1 MDTLASKLSKGY
13 FTLKELGVR
22 LADIRRLTDKGYRV
36 NSRRVGGA
44 TFYSILTANEN
55 VSLFLSGATSKP
67 VEHKWVELSDL
78 HAGSR
83 QFDETGLRDILGR
96 AVKRGYRKV
105 FISGDL
111 TDGYGV
117 YRSHLSNLRLWRM
130 EDQAALL
137 AEILGDYPLEYY
149 AIMGN
154 HDASF
159 LKDGGLSPLNLLQ
172 DQLPHFTYLPSMAA
186 DVVIGGVVK
195 RMVHLDGGG
204 AYSISYPGQKYVRN
218 VLHATGQDVRIHGK
232 PYRIRFLQLG
242 HLHFLASYES
252 GGIRVTHPG
261 NFQYPNDFTIRK
273 GLVGPQGAIFVTAT
287 LKDGQVLSYSPS
299 EEKPDRGRG

>member
-1 MDTLASKLSKGY
+1 MDKLASKLAKGY
-13 FTLKELGVR
+13 FTLKDLGVK
-22 LADIRRLTDKGYRV
+22 LADIRRLIDKGYRV
-36 NSRRVGGA
+36 NSRKVGGQV
-44 TFYSILTANEN
+44 FYSILTANEN
-55 VSLFLSGATSKP
+55 ISLFLSGLSPK
-67 VEHKWVELSDL
+67 EQEFKWVELSDI

-83 QFDETGLRDILGR
+83 QFDEVGLRDILKR
-96 AVKRGYRKV
+96 AVDRGYRKV

-137 AEILGDYPLEYY
+137 AEILGDYDLEYY

-159 LKDGGLSPLNLLQ
+159 LKDGGLSPLVLIQNE
-172 DQLPHFTYLPSMAA
+172 LPHFTYLPSMAA
-186 DVVIGGVVK
+186 DIIIGGVVK

-204 AYSISYPGQKYVRN
+204 AYSISYPGQKYIRN
-218 VLHATGQDVRIHGK
+218 VLHASGQHIYIHGK
-232 PYRIRFLQLG
+232 KYRIRFLQLG

-252 GGIRVTHPG
+252 GGIQVTHPG
-261 NFQYPNDFTIRK
+261 NYQFPNDFTLRK
-273 GLVGPQGAIFVTAT
+273 GLVGPQGSIFVTT
-287 LKDGQVLSYSPS
+287 TIQQGHVLSYTPS
-299 EEKPDRGRG
+299 EEKPRRDWK